1 MLDAVELMPDG
12 DPVEKASV
20 MFDKMDDDG
29 SGELTEDEFIKVS
42 QIETM
47 NLGLSVIVYNTCR
60 DAWQKPLSWTSSTDF
75 SQPSLARGFQRKKER
90 MTTWMLRISNNETSV
105 VIPYVM
111 VECTVTVT
119 YI

>member
-42 QIETM
+42 QIGTM
-47 NLGLSVIVYNTCR
+47 NLGLSVIVYNTQGCM
-60 DAWQKPLSWTSSTDF
+60 AEA
-75 SQPSLARGFQRKKER
+75 SLMDLLNRLFTAITGEGLPKEEGEDDD
-90 MTTWMLRISNNETSV
+90 MD
-105 VIPYVM
+105 
-111 VECTVTVT
+111 VED
-119 YI
+119 IE